1 MIGSG
6 AQPIARLPSAAL
18 CIRPQGAR
26 KERNRAL
33 TALMAALRALPIAV
47 VGRLDDDALRLDLR
61 QLDDENLFIAQL
73 SELQV
78 SNT

>member
-1 MIGSG
+1 
-6 AQPIARLPSAAL
+6 
-18 CIRPQGAR
+18 
-26 KERNRAL
+26 
-33 TALMAALRALPIAV
+33 MAALRALPIAV
-47 VGRLDDDALRLDLR
+47 VGRLEDDALWLDLR